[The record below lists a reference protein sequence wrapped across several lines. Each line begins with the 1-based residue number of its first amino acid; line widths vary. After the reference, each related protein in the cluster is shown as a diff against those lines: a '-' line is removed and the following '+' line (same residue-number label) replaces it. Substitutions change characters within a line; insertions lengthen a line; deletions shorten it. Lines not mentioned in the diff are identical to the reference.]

1 MKLKSV
7 SLKLWLVMVT
17 LVLLVL
23 GSFSLALN
31 LLFADFYRN
40 QKEAALQQEAI
51 SIAAGLADFTN
62 IEDLQNKLHAIR
74 YAQGRSVQVVDAEG
88 NLRATSGQMG
98 MGMGMHV
105 NIIQASDFARILAG
119 ETLIIRG
126 ITVNN
131 DTSLLMVATPLK
143 VSNNQVLGAVLVSSP
158 LAEVTESIKSFSHM
172 LYYVVGIAVVLATL
186 FALWLS
192 RTLTTPL
199 VEMNRIARR
208 MSTGDFTDRA
218 KVLTEDEIGNLGRSL
233 NTLAEDLDKHI
244 RLLSREKEQLAGVLA
259 SMGDAVISL
268 DNQGNLVQANPPA
281 IDLWQDQPERKQLIV
296 QKLKEMLRQVNTQG
310 RPVQMDLEVDTQV
323 LEVHM
328 EQLKELEGQAG
339 GVAVIRDVTA
349 GRRQEKLRRELMAST
364 SHELRTPIHL
374 IQGQIEAMADGLIPV
389 QEQKNYLEMTL
400 TEVYRLGRLVSDLQE
415 INRLEQGFPIVQVK
429 FDLGDLAGEVAE
441 KFSAKAQGLQI
452 AISVETQPTPIY
464 GDPDRLTQ
472 VFVNLIDNGLRYTP
486 AGGTIKL
493 KVAPE
498 NSTAVITISD
508 TGKGIKPEHL
518 PNIWESFFTADRSSK
533 ANMGL
538 GLAIVKRIVAA
549 HEGTITVDSE
559 LGRGT
564 TFKIRIP
571 LAKDEER

>member
-1 MKLKSV
+1 
-7 SLKLWLVMVT
+7 MVT